1 MVREGGNTDSQRS
14 NTAKVALWPDL
25 DHNDQEKQINGK
37 KKGIVKKKHDG
48 RHVTVK
54 TVNSEPVP

>member
-1 MVREGGNTDSQRS
+1 M
-14 NTAKVALWPDL
+14 ALWPDL